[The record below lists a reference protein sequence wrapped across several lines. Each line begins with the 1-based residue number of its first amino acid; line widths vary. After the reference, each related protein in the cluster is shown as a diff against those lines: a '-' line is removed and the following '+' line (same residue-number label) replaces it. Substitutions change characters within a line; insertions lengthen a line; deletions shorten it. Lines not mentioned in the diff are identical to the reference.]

1 MNITEVSKKY
11 DLSPYTLR
19 YYERIGVLP
28 NVTRTKNNIRD
39 YSEKDCRWVEFIK
52 CMRNVGMPIEVL
64 IEYLPLFQQGDT
76 TKEARKKLLIE
87 QRNQF
92 VDRGYKVILLEDDV
106 AAFEDGQDSYIK
118 KYIMPHF
125 GVTMSNNEFFKNY
138 IK

>member
-28 NVTRTKNNIRD
+28 NVTRTKKNIRD

-92 VDRGYKVILLEDDV
+92 VQRIADMQEAVDHLNVKIERL
-106 AAFEDGQDSYIK
+106 
-118 KYIMPHF
+118 
-125 GVTMSNNEFFKNY
+125 N
-138 IK
+138 